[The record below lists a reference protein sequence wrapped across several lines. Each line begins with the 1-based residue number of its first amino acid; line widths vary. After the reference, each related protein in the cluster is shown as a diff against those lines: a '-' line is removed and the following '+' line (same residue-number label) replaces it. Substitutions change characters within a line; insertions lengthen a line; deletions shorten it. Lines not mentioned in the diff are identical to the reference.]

1 MQNQKVCSKCGKE
14 KSFSEFHKDSSK
26 SDGVH
31 TICKECRVISS
42 NASYFTNKIE
52 VQKWKKEHHLKY
64 PQKRILL
71 NIKSRCEN
79 PKNAQYKDY
88 GLRGIKCL
96 ITAHDIWLLMI
107 RDNYWDLK
115 KPSIDRK
122 DNNGDYIFDNCQF
135 LEHRENAGK
144 DKRKPILQF
153 DKKGNFIRE
162 WDSITEA
169 EHILKRTIHLEC
181 KTSCGFIWKL
191 KEIDNA

>member
-1 MQNQKVCSKCGKE
+1 VKSKACNQCNLE
-14 KSFSEFHKDSSK
+14 KSLSEFHKDSSK

-31 TICKECRVISS
+31 TICKECRIISS
-42 NASYFTNKIE
+42 SSSYFNNKIE
-52 VQKWKKEHHLKY
+52 VQKRKKEYHLKH

-115 KPSIDRK
+115 KPSIDRE
-122 DNNGDYIFDNCQF
+122 DNNGDYTFDNCRF
-135 LEHRENAGK
+135 IEHKENAGK
-144 DKRKPILQF
+144 DKRKSVIQF
-153 DKKGNFIRE
+153 DKKMNFIKE
-162 WDSITEA
+162 WNSITEA
-169 EHILKRTIHLEC
+169 ESSLNITIHLEC
-181 KTSCGFIWKL
+181 KSSKGFIWKL
-191 KEIDNA
+191 KGD